1 MASYS
6 WMSPPSRSR
15 RRIAARLRDDP
26 VADSLVDRP
35 ADRRAEE
42 GPRVSGA
49 QTVDHQLG
57 QDVELRAAVA
67 HGEHQGNG
75 LRREAARDEREHL
88 TRRPVEPLRIVDEAH
103 ERALLGGGGQQ
114 VQRRESHQEPIECG
128 GATHPECRS

>member
-1 MASYS
+1 MEALLD
-6 WMSPPSRSR
+6 RTRER
-15 RRIAARLRDDP
+15 RRVGQPEPARKLCGRHAARQLQQRQRVAARLRDDP

-75 LRREAARDEREHL
+75 LRER
-88 TRRPVEPLRIVDEAH
+88 RR
-103 ERALLGGGGQQ
+103 
-114 VQRRESHQEPIECG
+114 
-128 GATHPECRS
+128 ATNAST